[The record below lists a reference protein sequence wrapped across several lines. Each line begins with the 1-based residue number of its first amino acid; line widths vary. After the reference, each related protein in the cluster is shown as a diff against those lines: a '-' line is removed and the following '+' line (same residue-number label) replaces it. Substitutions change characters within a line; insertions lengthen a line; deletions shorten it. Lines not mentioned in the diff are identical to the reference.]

1 MTEFRPKGGVTPY
14 LNVDGARKAL
24 DFYKAAFG
32 GVEREAIK
40 AANGDKLDG
49 YFHYHGV
56 RGGLLLQLGDC
67 AGAREAFNRAIA
79 LAGSPAE
86 AAHIRLHLDRL
97 STLPALPPA
106 SAIK

>member
-1 MTEFRPKGGVTPY
+1 MPRHFAP
-14 LNVDGARKAL
+14 AAAL
-24 DFYKAAFG
+24 ALIAPL
-32 GVEREAIK
+32 
-40 AANGDKLDG
+40 GDKLDG

-56 RGGLLLQLGDC
+56 RGGLLLQMGDC